1 MTFDIPAEPAN
12 VCTTALTINH
22 DLPTMYDSRNRDL
35 ADKIIGYS
43 TQTKPGENVM
53 IELFGI
59 NGIHLAQEMARA
71 TLQAGAVPFVMIR
84 DTDTERIIREHGS
97 RELWSKVRDVTAL
110 PLMQQM
116 DVYIGLRAGEN
127 IYELS
132 GVKPDASKAYAEEYQ
147 HPVHMRERVNNTR
160 WCVMRYPSPAFAM
173 NARMPT
179 NRFAD
184 FFYRACLLDYADLN
198 ERMKPLHELLAA
210 GKEIHLKGA
219 GTDIRFS
226 IEGQTWIPCAGDLN
240 IPDGEIFSSPLLT
253 SVNGHISYAP
263 TVYDGKPFESI
274 KLIVKDGVVVDF
286 ESSNA
291 KALEEILNTDEGA
304 RRFGEFSFGTN
315 PFIDEPMYDI
325 LFDEK
330 IWGSNHLTL
339 GQAYD
344 IAPNGNQSAI
354 HWDLVCIGADV
365 MLDGQ
370 LIREGR
376 KFVHEQL
383 LQLNPENF

>member
-1 MTFDIPAEPAN
+1 
-12 VCTTALTINH
+12 
-22 DLPTMYDSRNRDL
+22 MYDSRNRDL

-365 MLDGQ
+365 TLDGQ

>member
-1 MTFDIPAEPAN
+1 
-12 VCTTALTINH
+12 
-22 DLPTMYDSRNRDL
+22 MYDFRNKEL
-35 ADKIIGYS
+35 ADKIISYS
-43 TQTKPGENVM
+43 TKAQVGENVM
-53 IELFGI
+53 IEVFGV
-59 NGIHLAQEMARA
+59 NGVHLAQEMTRA
-71 TLQAGAVPFVMIR
+71 TLDAGAIPFVVLR
-84 DTDTERIIREHGS
+84 DTETERIMRERGS
-97 RELWSKVRDVTAL
+97 RELWEKVRDVQGL
-110 PLMQQM
+110 PLMKAM
-116 DVYIGLRAGEN
+116 DIYIGIRAGEN

-132 GVKPDASKAYAEEYQ
+132 AVGKEQNKAYAEEYQ

-179 NRFAD
+179 NKFAD
-184 FFYRACLLDYADLN
+184 FFYKACLLDYAELN
-198 ERMKPLHELLAA
+198 ERMKPLHEMLAN
-210 GKEIHLKGA
+210 GKEIHLKGD

-226 IEGQTWIPCAGDLN
+226 IEGQNWIPCAGDLN

-253 SVNGHISYAP
+253 SVNGTISYAP
-263 TVYDGKPFESI
+263 TVYEGKPFENI
-274 KLIVKDGVVVDF
+274 TLTVKDGVVVDCD
-286 ESSNA
+286 SNNI
-291 KALEEILNTDEGA
+291 KALEDILNTDEGA

-315 PFIDEPMYDI
+315 PFIDQPMYDI

-365 MLDGQ
+365 RLDGE
-370 LIREGR
+370 LIRQGR
-376 KFVHEQL
+376 KFVPEKL
-383 LQLNPENF
+383 MPLNPEHF